1 MAFTPDKLI
10 PLLQSQSR
18 MSRLLV
24 AFSGGMDSH
33 VLLHALCQIQDEIV
47 VPVSAVYA
55 DHGLQ
60 AESAKWAEHCR
71 QVCEALNTPFQ
82 SLALTIH
89 RQPGESLEAAARE
102 ARYAAFSALVGEGD
116 LLVTAHHQDDQ
127 AETLL
132 LQLLRG
138 AGPAGLA
145 AMPASKA
152 FASGCHIRPLL
163 AFSHDDLRQYAQQ
176 CDLRWIEDSSN
187 QNDAFDRNYLRNKV
201 IPLIKQ
207 RWPSMN
213 ATMARSASHCAEAV
227 EVLNDDVKRAL
238 DKWLTDDVQTL
249 PVAPLLEMTDAQ
261 LKHLLRG
268 WIERLGLPAINHHK
282 LENIRSNLLNA
293 GPDRMPV
300 IAWSGGELRRYQGKV
315 YLGQPLK
322 SFDSTL
328 CLPWPGHLP
337 LRLPAD
343 LGEISLVP
351 SPWGLCK
358 DKVTSGCC
366 EIRFRQGGETLR
378 PAGRGISITLK
389 QLFQEHSIPPWLRD
403 RIPLLYIDKE
413 LAAVSDFCFAEPFIA
428 QKCDEALKAQIN

>member
-1 MAFTPDKLI
+1 MTFTPDKLI
-10 PLLQSQSR
+10 PLLQSQPR

-33 VLLHALCQIQDEIV
+33 VLLHALCQIQDEIG

-60 AESAKWAEHCR
+60 AESAKWAEHCK
-71 QVCEALNTPFQ
+71 QVCESLNTPFQ
-82 SLALTIH
+82 SLVLTIQ

-102 ARYAAFSALVGEGD
+102 ARYAAFSTMVGEGD

-145 AMPASKA
+145 AMPVSKA
-152 FASGCHIRPLL
+152 FASGHHIRPLL
-163 AFSHDDLRQYAQQ
+163 AFSHDDLKQYAQKFH
-176 CDLRWIEDSSN
+176 LRWIEDSSN
-187 QNDAFDRNYLRNKV
+187 QNDAFDRNYLRNQV

-207 RWPSMN
+207 RWPSMS

-238 DKWLTDDVQTL
+238 DKWLTDDAQTL

-268 WIERLGLPAINHHK
+268 WIERLELPAINHHK
-282 LENIRSNLLNA
+282 LENVRSNLLSA
-293 GPDRMPV
+293 VADRMPV
-300 IAWSGGELRRYQGKV
+300 IDWRGAEFRRYQGKV
-315 YLGQPLK
+315 FLGQPLGP
-322 SFDSTL
+322 FDSTL
-328 CLPWPGHLP
+328 RLPWQVERP
-337 LRLPAD
+337 LMLPAG
-343 LGEISLVP
+343 LGEMSLVP
-351 SPWGLCK
+351 GSSGLREER
-358 DKVTSGCC
+358 VTSGCC

-378 PAGRGISITLK
+378 PADRGVSITLK
-389 QLFQEHSIPPWLRD
+389 QLFQEHAIPPWLRN
-403 RIPLLYIDKE
+403 RIPLLYIDDE
-413 LAAVSDFCFAEPFIA
+413 LASVGDFCFAEPFMA
-428 QKCDEALKAQIN
+428 KKCDAGLKIQIK